1 MVAGHSALVHFAQQR
16 SLGPVIL
23 FGRGTVPS
31 FGTYTHT
38 CGGAR
43 TDLVFRIAVIEGQ
56 VEVSWQYASGRQGS
70 RGVQVFDQVG
80 DALEFMGVVWFA
92 EG

>member
-23 FGRGTVPS
+23 FGRGTVPT
-31 FGTYTHT
+31 FVTYTHT
-38 CGGAR
+38 CGGVR
-43 TDLVFRIAVIEGQ
+43 TDLVFRVAVIEDQ
-56 VEVSWQYASGRQGS
+56 VEVSWQYAPGRQGS
-70 RGVQVFDQVG
+70 RGVEVFD
-80 DALEFMGVVWFA
+80 DPNEALEFMGVVYVA